1 MIRPTSSLFD
11 IIFFISHNRRVPR
24 KFIGSL
30 VTKTLLAFLIL
41 VGPLS
46 GCSTVQFKSANQSK
60 VTFDYDLNQ
69 EREVTLEVEKKF
81 YLWGALPEKHE
92 FVLDKIFKDRGFNNV
107 SDLRIEE
114 IGTTRK
120 AAWMVA
126 SFGMYY
132 PVKYRLIG
140 RVKD

>member
-1 MIRPTSSLFD
+1 MTSFFLFLT
-11 IIFFISHNRRVPR
+11 IEEYLENL
-24 KFIGSL
+24 IGSL
-30 VTKTLLAFLIL
+30 VTKTLLSFVFL
-41 VGPLS
+41 V
-46 GCSTVQFKSANQSK
+46 GCSTVQFKSTNQSK

-69 EREVTLEVEKKF
+69 EREVVLEVERKF
-81 YLWGALPEKHE
+81 YLWGTLPERHE
-92 FVLDKIFKDRGFNNV
+92 LILDKIFSERGFKNV

-114 IGTTRK
+114 VATARK

-126 SFGMYY
+126 SFGMFY

>member
-1 MIRPTSSLFD
+1 MKKQTSSLFD

-30 VTKTLLAFLIL
+30 VIKTLLAFVFLM
-41 VGPLS
+41 
-46 GCSTVQFKSANQSK
+46 GCSTVQFKSSNQSK
-60 VTFDYDLNQ
+60 VTFDYNLNQ
-69 EREVTLEVEKKF
+69 EKEIVLEVEKKF
-81 YLWGALPEKHE
+81 FLWGAMPAKHE
-92 FVLDKIFKDRGFNNV
+92 LILDKIFSERGFKNV
-107 SDLRIEE
+107 TDLRIEE
-114 IGTTRK
+114 ISTTRK
-120 AAWMVA
+120 AVWMVA